1 MNCILNDI
9 AKCNFYFSDY
19 VRTFTVTISSQEILC
34 TKTSENTLIA
44 VVHLTINIFS
54 SNYQRLHVVFTAA
67 NLLSFHPLTTA
78 DTLHK

>member
-1 MNCILNDI
+1 MTLLNVI
-9 AKCNFYFSDY
+9 STLVIMFAPLLLQ
-19 VRTFTVTISSQEILC
+19 TISSQEILC

-67 NLLSFHPLTTA
+67 ISPIIPSTHYR
-78 DTLHK
+78 